1 MNYSEVINQISNLP
15 ITISTLGQRAGCF
28 IRLEK
33 DNQGRLS
40 LINSNLTSYPVTQND
55 WENVL
60 NRIKNLDFFHR
71 SMTSSYTYGQRPNSW
86 NNAPVKTRMA
96 PYLAAV
102 ILYFN
107 KDIERIPQT
116 PIKFSK

>member
-1 MNYSEVINQISNLP
+1 MNYEDVLSQVSKEP
-15 ITISTLGQRAGCF
+15 ITISTLGQMAGCF

-33 DNQGRLS
+33 DNLGRLS
-40 LINSNLTSYPVTQND
+40 LINANSKAYPASKND

-60 NRIKNLDFFHR
+60 NRIKNLDPLLR

-86 NNAPVKTRMA
+86 NNAPVNTRMA
-96 PYLAAV
+96 PYLAGV

-107 KDIERIPQT
+107 EGIERNPQT
-116 PIKFSK
+116 PILLYQ